1 MEILPSEMTED
12 GKVAV
17 GPLRMAAMITIR
29 AEQAASHALRAASL
43 PRTDP
48 ISVPD
53 EPRIGQITA
62 ICPRISINKTC
73 KLKR

>member
-1 MEILPSEMTED
+1 MTEG

-29 AEQAASHALRAASL
+29 AEQAASHALKATSL

-48 ISVPD
+48 ISAAD
-53 EPRIGQITA
+53 EARIGQITA
-62 ICPRISINKTC
+62 ICS
-73 KLKR
+73 